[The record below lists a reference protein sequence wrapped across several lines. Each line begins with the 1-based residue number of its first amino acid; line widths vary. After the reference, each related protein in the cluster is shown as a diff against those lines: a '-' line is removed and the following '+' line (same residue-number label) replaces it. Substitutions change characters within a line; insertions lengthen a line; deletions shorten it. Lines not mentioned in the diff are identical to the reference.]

1 MTIEASNPDEYLS
14 KVPDDRKEVM
24 SQLRHAI
31 TCNLPDG
38 FEETIMYGMISWVIP
53 HAYYP
58 AGYHVTP
65 ELPLPFMHL
74 ASQKN
79 HIAVYHMCA
88 YSDEQLQQWFRDEYA
103 KRMPTK
109 LDMGKSCI
117 RFKNPK
123 KIPVDLIGELASKIT
138 PDEWIAQYE
147 SAINK

>member
-14 KVPDDRKEVM
+14 KVPEDRQEVFA
-24 SQLRHAI
+24 QLRDAI
-31 TCNLPDG
+31 NTNLPTG
-38 FEETIMYGMISWVIP
+38 FEETMMYGMISWVVP
-53 HAYYP
+53 HSRYP
-58 AGYHVTP
+58 DGYHVTP

-88 YSDEQLQQWFRDEYA
+88 YSDEGLQQWFHEEYA
-103 KRMPTK
+103 KRVPTK

-123 KIPVDLIGELASKIT
+123 KIPVDLIAELASKVT
-138 PDEWIAQYE
+138 PAEWIEKYE
-147 SAINK
+147 STINR

>member
-24 SQLRHAI
+24 AQLREAI
-31 TCNLPDG
+31 KKNLPDG
-38 FEETIMYGMISWVIP
+38 FEEIMNYGMIGYVVP
-53 HAYYP
+53 HSLYP
-58 AGYHVTP
+58 AGYHCDTS
-65 ELPLPFMHL
+65 LPLPFMNL

-88 YSDEQLQQWFRDEYA
+88 YSDEELQQWFREEYA
-103 KRMPTK
+103 KRVPTK

-123 KIPVDLIGELASKIT
+123 KIPVDLIAELASKVT
-138 PDEWIAQYE
+138 PAEWIEKYE
-147 SAINK
+147 STINR

>member
-1 MTIEASNPDEYLS
+1 MTIEARTPEEYLS
-14 KVPDDRKEVM
+14 KVPDDRKEVF
-24 SQLRHAI
+24 SQLRNAI
-31 TCNLPDG
+31 NTNLPEG
-38 FEETIMYGMISWVIP
+38 FEETIMYGMISWVVP
-53 HAYYP
+53 HSRYP
-58 AGYHVTP
+58 DGYHVTP

-88 YSDEQLQQWFRDEYA
+88 YSDKELEQWFREEYA
-103 KRMPTK
+103 KQVPTK

-123 KIPVDLIGELASKIT
+123 RIPVDLVGELASKIT

-147 SAINK
+147 SVIKK